1 MICGGVGCV
10 AVLDRLNR
18 EVARIY
24 FRRPNSE
31 EILTYVYEQQ
41 NIVGDSESR
50 LREIQQTKSDKQ
62 VNKIHEVLVRDFYL
76 PWAEKI
82 FVRCEGYVDSNGKS
96 LDTAGDKAQFDALK
110 KYHSH
115 SLVDMT
121 AFAFEREGSVKK
133 KE

>member
-1 MICGGVGCV
+1 MTCGGVGCV
-10 AVLDRLNR
+10 AVCDRLGR

-24 FRRPNSE
+24 FRRPTSD

-41 NIVGDSESR
+41 NIIGGSEAR
-50 LREIQQTKSDKQ
+50 LREIQATKAEKQ
-62 VNKIHEVLVRDFYL
+62 VNKIHDLLVKDFYL

-82 FVRCEGYVDSNGKS
+82 FARCEGYTDGDGKS
-96 LDTAGDKAQFDALK
+96 LDKSEIKKQFEALK

-121 AFAFEREGSVKK
+121 AVAFEREGSVKK